1 MRRLLATSMTG
12 CPMTHLV
19 GLCSPMCQT
28 TPCSG
33 LHALWLHLSALR
45 SFGLTSMVSLIICE
59 PACRAAVQGCLACI
73 AVQAPQWGLWGAG
86 FRHEAAILPFE
97 LHVLEV
103 AIGDVCQLCSGLVK
117 ELESSGHP
125 ILDTLVKH
133 VRPCPSPYPSLLP
146 CVPADCGTHRMHQT
160 MVEF

>member
-1 MRRLLATSMTG
+1 M
-12 CPMTHLV
+12 
-19 GLCSPMCQT
+19 
-28 TPCSG
+28 
-33 LHALWLHLSALR
+33 
-45 SFGLTSMVSLIICE
+45 
-59 PACRAAVQGCLACI
+59 ACI
-73 AVQAPQWGLWGAG
+73 DAHTPQQGFWGAG

-133 VRPCPSPYPSLLP
+133 VRPCSSPHFSLLSRRLIETLITS
-146 CVPADCGTHRMHQT
+146 ARQQ
-160 MVEF
+160 

>member
-1 MRRLLATSMTG
+1 MISFNDMRSSM
-12 CPMTHLV
+12 
-19 GLCSPMCQT
+19 
-28 TPCSG
+28 
-33 LHALWLHLSALR
+33 
-45 SFGLTSMVSLIICE
+45 
-59 PACRAAVQGCLACI
+59 QGCYWRLYGVHRCK
-73 AVQAPQWGLWGAG
+73 APQWGLWGAG

-133 VRPCPSPYPSLLP
+133 VRPCSSTYLFH
-146 CVPADCGTHRMHQT
+146 CHACRG
-160 MVEF
+160 